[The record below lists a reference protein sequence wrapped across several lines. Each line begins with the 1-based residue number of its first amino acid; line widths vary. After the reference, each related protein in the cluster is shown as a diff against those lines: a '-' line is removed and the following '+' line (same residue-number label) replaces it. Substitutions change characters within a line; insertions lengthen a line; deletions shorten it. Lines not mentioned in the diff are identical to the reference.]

1 MPDDP
6 LDAFDLVTFSD
17 DELSRLALQA
27 DPFDPFESDVVPFD
41 DTDDDLA
48 VSLLPSW
55 YMPPPSLRRDP
66 KRMVVF
72 AAVAIS
78 LFVINVA
85 GLCVTYGVPDP
96 VWK

>member
-1 MPDDP
+1 MLPP
-6 LDAFDLVTFSD
+6 
-17 DELSRLALQA
+17 
-27 DPFDPFESDVVPFD
+27 
-41 DTDDDLA
+41 DDLA

-55 YMPPPSLRRDP
+55 YMPPPSLRRGT
-66 KRMVVF
+66 KGMVVF